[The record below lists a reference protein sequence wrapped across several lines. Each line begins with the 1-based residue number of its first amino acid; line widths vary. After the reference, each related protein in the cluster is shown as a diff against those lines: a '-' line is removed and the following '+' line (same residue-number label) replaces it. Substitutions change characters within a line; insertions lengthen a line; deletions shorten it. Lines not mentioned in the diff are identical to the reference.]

1 MPSIDVCFSPAIYH
15 LHHSSESNVVVI
27 DILRATSAI
36 CTAFMNGVVE
46 VIPVS
51 ELDDA
56 KELKSEGYLVAAE
69 RDGIVIDFADFGNS
83 PFNFTKEKVGGKRIV
98 YSTTNGTKAIDMARG
113 CADIVIGSY
122 LNLNALS
129 QWLIA
134 QNRDVVLFCSG
145 WKDRFSLED
154 TLFAG
159 AVAQNLIDSGSFT
172 TKCDA
177 AKAAMDLWSIAKDNL
192 HVYSLKVAQKER
204 LAKNGL
210 DDVFEFCHTLNQMSI
225 VPILQN
231 ERLIGLSVEN

>member
-1 MPSIDVCFSPAIYH
+1 MPTIEVCFSPAIYP
-15 LHHSSESNVVVI
+15 LHHNKESNVVVI

-36 CTAFMNGVVE
+36 CAAFMNGVKE

-51 ELDDA
+51 DLEDA

-83 PFNFTKEKVGGKRIV
+83 PFNFTAERVGGKRIV

-113 CADIVIGSY
+113 CSNIVIGSY
-122 LNLNALS
+122 LNLAS
-129 QWLIA
+129 ISKWLTA

-159 AVAQNLIDSGSFT
+159 AVAQDLIDSGNFS

-177 AKAAMDLWSIAKDNL
+177 AKAAMDLWGLAKTNL
-192 HVYSLKVAQKER
+192 HDYSLKVAQKER

-210 DDVFEFCHTLNQMSI
+210 DDVFEFCHTPNQMSI

-231 ERLIGLSVEN
+231 DRLVGLNIDN